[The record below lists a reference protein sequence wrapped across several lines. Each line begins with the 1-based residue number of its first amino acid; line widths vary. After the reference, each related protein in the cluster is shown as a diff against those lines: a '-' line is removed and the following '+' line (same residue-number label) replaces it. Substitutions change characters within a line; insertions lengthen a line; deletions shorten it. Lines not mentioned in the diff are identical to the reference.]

1 MYECQQQSNPS
12 PNLIQSMKL
21 HHLSNRLSDS
31 FRLLKVKTESLDV
44 HLVVF
49 AGDSQKP
56 PRPYT
61 SGDHINEL
69 MVIQS
74 GCRKKKTHLKKT
86 VEGSNASHSSLVM
99 GDSLRQCR

>member
-74 GCRKKKTHLKKT
+74 GCRKKNTFKKN
-86 VEGSNASHSSLVM
+86 S
-99 GDSLRQCR
+99 

>member
-1 MYECQQQSNPS
+1 MNECQQQSNPS

-21 HHLSNRLSDS
+21 HHLLNMLSDS
-31 FRLLKVKTESLDV
+31 FRLLVKTESLDL

-49 AGDSQKP
+49 AGDPQKP

-74 GCRKKKTHLKKT
+74 GCRKKKT
-86 VEGSNASHSSLVM
+86 VE
-99 GDSLRQCR
+99 R

>member
-12 PNLIQSMKL
+12 PNLIQSMNL
-21 HHLSNRLSDS
+21 HHLSNMLSDS

-49 AGDSQKP
+49 AGDPQKP

-74 GCRKKKTHLKKT
+74 GCSKKNIKKRT
-86 VEGSNASHSSLVM
+86 GEGSNASHSSVTCFFEN
-99 GDSLRQCR
+99 SPW

>member
-12 PNLIQSMKL
+12 PNLIQSIKL
-21 HHLSNRLSDS
+21 HHLSNMLSDS
-31 FRLLKVKTESLDV
+31 LRLLKVKTESLDV

-49 AGDSQKP
+49 AGDPQIP

-74 GCRKKKTHLKKT
+74 GCREKKT
-86 VEGSNASHSSLVM
+86 VECSNASHSSVTCFLEN
-99 GDSLRQCR
+99 SPW